1 MTDEKALEKYTVA
14 KLKEIAR
21 DTGKIVGFTSMKK
34 DDLIQA
40 IRSLQ
45 DEGMETTEDAGSE
58 PMKIKPEKKASK
70 KPGKPPEN
78 VASLKKMTG
87 LLRQEK
93 AELQKDGTKVIMA
106 RLRKRISRLKKKTRK
121 LARTAR

>member
-45 DEGMETTEDAGSE
+45 DEGMETTEDAVSE

-70 KPGKPPEN
+70 KPEKPPET

-93 AELQKDGTKVIMA
+93 AGLQKDGNKVIMA